1 MIVQPKARGF
11 ICTTAHPDGC
21 AANVAKQINHVKK
34 QGALAAGP
42 KRVLVIGA
50 STGYGLASRIAAAF
64 AAQAETIGVFFEK
77 PATEKR
83 TATAGWY
90 NTVAFEKAA
99 AKAGL
104 YAKSINGDAF
114 SDAIKTQT
122 IELIQKDWGGEVD
135 LVIYS
140 LAAPRRKDPKTGEV
154 YSSTLKPMGET
165 FTSKTVDLN
174 NYQVETVSIEP
185 ANDEDV
191 AQTVK
196 VMGGED
202 WQLWLQ
208 ALLQAGVLAKGVK
221 TLAYSY
227 IGPQLTHA
235 IYREGTIG
243 AAKKHLEQT
252 AASLTTLLAPVDGE
266 AFVSV
271 NKALVTQAA
280 AAIPVVPLYS
290 SILYNVMKAK
300 GLHEGCIE
308 QMDRLFREKLY
319 GSQAVITDE
328 TGMIR
333 MDDWEMKP
341 EVQEAAWQA
350 WQAVNSD
357 NLRDFADID
366 DYRQEFLRLF
376 GFEMPGVDYSQDI
389 DIQCA
394 IPSIKNEG
402 KS

>member
-1 MIVQPKARGF
+1 
-11 ICTTAHPDGC
+11 
-21 AANVAKQINHVKK
+21 
-34 QGALAAGP
+34 
-42 KRVLVIGA
+42 
-50 STGYGLASRIAAAF
+50 
-64 AAQAETIGVFFEK
+64 
-77 PATEKR
+77 
-83 TATAGWY
+83 
-90 NTVAFEKAA
+90 
-99 AKAGL
+99 
-104 YAKSINGDAF
+104 
-114 SDAIKTQT
+114 
-122 IELIQKDWGGEVD
+122 
-135 LVIYS
+135 
-140 LAAPRRKDPKTGEV
+140 
-154 YSSTLKPMGET
+154 MGET